1 MTCQFTEPHLIVCLS
16 DASLILCRSRTVRP
30 RAQSEASRKSSENS
44 SAGQEDKTPKRETSP
59 AKRQS
64 SNKKLESQL
73 LVSSLSTLSL
83 SLCLC
88 LSLSLSLSVSLS
100 LSLSLCLSLS
110 VSLCLSLSLS
120 LTPPLG
126 AAPRLLVESVMN
138 SMTSQAALRLVKGQT
153 VTSWRPLR
161 SFKVSRLL
169 LV

>member
-73 LVSSLSTLSL
+73 LVSFLS
-83 SLCLC
+83 
-88 LSLSLSLSVSLS
+88 LSLSLSLSV
-100 LSLSLCLSLS
+100 CLSVCLS
-110 VSLCLSLSLS
+110 VPTLSLSLS

>member
-83 SLCLC
+83 SLSVC
-88 LSLSLSLSVSLS
+88 LSVCLSVPT
-100 LSLSLCLSLS
+100 
-110 VSLCLSLSLS
+110 LSLSLS